1 MDSAS
6 CWVVCGAPLR
16 SPGAALHAR
25 AAAHH
30 ALPAAAAPYGLGTC
44 KLPGPGE
51 RGLEAPTRRHACLPA
66 LPRIP
71 SVRCMSADGL
81 GLRLE
86 IQPWRLPCP
95 YPTPNPI
102 QPRPQAR
109 TAQVRARRPARRP
122 QPEPTPRRRPLGGR
136 PPPPRPRAPRPAAPR
151 PPTPARRSAR
161 RAGGPRARR
170 RPPRP
175 RLRAGDRFEQGSTA
189 QGPLCCSETRP
200 VNAAGALQTASTHD
214 APSAMNSRGS
224 IGRLGQRS
232 DRYSA
237 AVAAAGAPSAW
248 PVQGCARRPAGRG
261 PRRRRSPV
269 PGTARRSAQG
279 PRTGHQA
286 EVRHGDVGQLP
297 AERGAQL
304 GQRAGDGV
312 PRAPRQRHRR
322 RQRVRVLG
330 AAARKHALRPRAA
343 ACAAK
348 LG

>member
-122 QPEPTPRRRPLGGR
+122 QPEPTPRHRLPGGR
-136 PPPPRPRAPRPAAPR
+136 PQPPRPRAPRPAAPR
-151 PPTPARRSAR
+151 PPTPARRRPAR
-161 RAGGPRARR
+161 STAPSTPAPAGG
-170 RPPRP
+170 RPGRSRP
-175 RLRAGDRFEQGSTA
+175 NGAGSLVLLSNASCG
-189 QGPLCCSETRP
+189 
-200 VNAAGALQTASTHD
+200 AAGTLQTASTHN
-214 APSAMNSRGS
+214 APSAMTSRGS
-224 IGRLGQRS
+224 IGCHRQRS
-232 DRYSA
+232 DQYSA
-237 AVAAAGAPSAW
+237 AIAAARAPSAW
-248 PVQGCARRPAGRG
+248 PVQGCARRPAGRS
-261 PRRRRSPV
+261 PRRRPSPA

-304 GQRAGDGV
+304 GQRARDGM
-312 PRAPRQRHRR
+312 PRAPR
-322 RQRVRVLG
+322 
-330 AAARKHALRPRAA
+330 
-343 ACAAK
+343 
-348 LG
+348 